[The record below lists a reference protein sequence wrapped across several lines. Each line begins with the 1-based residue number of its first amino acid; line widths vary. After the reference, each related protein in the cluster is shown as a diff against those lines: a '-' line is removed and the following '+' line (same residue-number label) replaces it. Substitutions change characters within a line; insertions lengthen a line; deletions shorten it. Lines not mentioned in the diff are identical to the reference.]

1 MPRGHDELSVRY
13 AFLWGYG
20 FAATPFIVRDESSQV
35 FLGGALQ
42 QFASASPTS
51 SMVVQISVEVNR
63 KRRNSLSLGL
73 VVVVVKT
80 GKNAGVLF
88 RH

>member
-1 MPRGHDELSVRY
+1 MFFFG
-13 AFLWGYG
+13 GYG
-20 FAATPFIVRDESSQV
+20 FADPPFIVRDESSRV

-42 QFASASPTS
+42 QSASASPTS

-63 KRRNSLSLGL
+63 KRRTSLSLGL